1 MYVFLVFAI
10 TLSAWFAL
18 ESFILIFLFLLKD
31 CDKYI
36 LVSVLLLLSCH
47 KILKEELKMCCNEH
61 VLILFILSVFWQP
74 ERQTTMWS
82 ATWPTEVQNLA
93 QSYMTDNVQVQIGHH
108 QLTVNDDIEQNIIV
122 VEDDLDKLH
131 K

>member
-10 TLSAWFAL
+10 TVSAWFAL
-18 ESFILIFLFLLKD
+18 ESFLLIFLFLLKD
-31 CDKYI
+31 GDKYI
-36 LVSVLLLLSCH
+36 CFVAFIMSY